1 MVWLDAWEI
10 DGRSISEEN
19 SRWLFS
25 IQHRKKQRYRN
36 ERIIARR
43 LFFFDF
49 ISISQGTFALVVALW
64 FYSFTYS
71 MNPKS
76 IVWLSSVEND
86 QKRVSLVSFF
96 FISSIVKRLWFRR
109 RNRYELNYLITWT
122 GCVYIQPELSIMTFD
137 HDLFTEGADWVRRK

>member
-96 FISSIVKRLWFRR
+96 FYLINSQETLISTKKSIWVEL
-109 RNRYELNYLITWT
+109 LNYLNWLCIHSAWT
-122 GCVYIQPELSIMTFD
+122 KYNDLWPRSVY
-137 HDLFTEGADWVRRK
+137 RRCWLGET